1 MAGGAVGLRESHAVP
16 RYSQGIMPTK
26 ATIGPNAR
34 VVLDYTLRD
43 LDDDV
48 IDASDADDGEPIVY
62 VHGYGMLVPG
72 LEKALAGLSAGDETD
87 VVIPPEEGFG
97 ERDEELV
104 LEIDRSEMP
113 RPESVEVGEELVAE
127 SPEGD
132 EAVMRVIDVKP
143 DAVVLD
149 GNHPLAGE
157 TLRYSVVIRDVRP
170 ATEEEIEEAAGAFD
184 EAAEAWEPQA
194 HGANGAGGEL
204 VQLGRAPKSKK
215 LN

>member
-1 MAGGAVGLRESHAVP
+1 
-16 RYSQGIMPTK
+16 MPTK
-26 ATIGPNAR
+26 ATIEPNSR

-43 LDDDV
+43 ADDDV
-48 IDASDADDGEPIVY
+48 LDASDAEDGEPIVY

-72 LEKALAGLSAGDETD
+72 LEKALAGLSAGDRKE
-87 VVIPPEEGFG
+87 VVVPPEEGFG

-113 RPESVEVGEELVAE
+113 RPESVEIGDELVAE
-127 SPEGD
+127 SPDGE
-132 EAVMRVIDVKP
+132 EAVMRVIDVTP

-157 TLRYSVVIRDVRP
+157 TLRYSVVVRDVRP
-170 ATEEEIEEAAGAFD
+170 ATEEEIEEAAAAFD
-184 EAAEAWEPQA
+184 EAAEAWEP
-194 HGANGAGGEL
+194 HTHDTNGATEL
-204 VQLGRAPKSKK
+204 VQLGRGAKNKK